1 VCFQARVV
9 QLGDADH
16 DPVKGLPVQGQPAL
30 HAVGIDGGDLVGDRD
45 VGVQVGVACPGVSV
59 GECGAD
65 QAGGVDLSH
74 TGGTGSG
81 EGRMGFP

>member
-9 QLGDADH
+9 QLGDGDH
-16 DPVKGLPVQGQPAL
+16 DPVKGLPVEGQPAL
-30 HAVGIDGGDLVGDRD
+30 HSVGIDGGDLVGDRY

-65 QAGGVDLSH
+65 QAGGVDLGD
-74 TGGTGSG
+74 TGCTG
-81 EGRMGFP
+81 